1 MSIHM
6 FRDTGKPN
14 ARKRSMKRRFSSFAV
29 LVLSAMLCF
38 GLCMPATVLAAP
50 LKGEVIGFDSYGNPW
65 VADGTVDTDKE
76 HIGSADEGVEARTHV
91 GVFTNPPAIVD
102 SSEDFSG
109 SIDDI
114 LGILGGGRSRAA
126 GLSGGLMAEISDAYS
141 SLKYRWEVED
151 QHGNK
156 TRIKEPAP
164 VSEGVKQENGN
175 IIVSCKQEA
184 IDFIN
189 DNRAAIEAALKTSE
203 YVEYIFRC
211 VLCREDGSDLNSENS
226 SKDITIRFLR
236 SGSDYVNVDGTETNP
251 DGTPVNP
258 GLVVTIPSDPTDPDN
273 PDEIEITVSG
283 SVHKNAKLI
292 VEKVKRSEDPNRWNG
307 FQSGAEALGDYSVL
321 GMYRIYMVV
330 MKSDGTQDTVTNAF
344 VSSIDVYMRHK
355 GAGSAGEWQYADG
368 VLFMQDN
375 GDGTNTISSLPLT
388 KALNKDWA
396 YFTTDSL
403 GYFAF
408 IGSNG
413 SNNPGGDGTKHQV
426 TVRVGTHGTVTE
438 VPDGVRAYNVV
449 DGSTLQLQVRAD
461 DHYKVKV
468 KTTSDTRL
476 PVKWS
481 DDTIVIGPVKTSG
494 TVDVSFEYVSYGPD
508 DPNYPNGPDGPK
520 DPNNPNNPYDPD
532 SPDNPNNPENPNYV
546 PNPKVTA
553 VIENGSLGNGS
564 VQVVGSGMA
573 GLIGNTSEVNVTR
586 GDPAQVIISPNAGRK
601 VKDVRVEPAT
611 GGYSGMSWVG
621 NALHFS
627 AVDRNITVYV
637 SFEVGSSLTPTTW
650 NVALTWNPK
659 EGGSITGAST
669 NIPTSQSGVF
679 TIHAKDGYTVDSSN
693 IDGVDAKSQLVYKG
707 DGVWT
712 CTIAY
717 NSKQTRAFHVEFVK
731 GERPANPDG
740 NNPGGDPNNPG
751 GDPNKPGGD
760 TPVGSEFTVDLSIA
774 GSGHVWAVVSNNG
787 MIEGVE
793 DLNTVARL
801 LPVQR
806 VAAATPL
813 VNVSQSESGSLRGS
827 AEATLADGAYLSRA
841 SDVYSTSTKLHL
853 TPKSTVTFVLLPRN
867 GNHIESVAKNGA
879 DAGVGDTHV
888 LTHTASGDDDHQS
901 LAVNFKPGE
910 ISDDMINDY
919 LNGQGGNG
927 NGNGNGADGDGSGNG
942 SGGLLS
948 GTGSGNGGTGAD
960 GSGNVS
966 GVKTPT
972 NVGSSLGKT
981 GDIMWM
987 IALALLAMAIV
998 AAAVI
1003 FVGRRKS
1010 AQSSGA
1016 GSGIESGS
1024 ESIPDTL
1031 NSTSSIDPKEDD

>member
-1 MSIHM
+1 MGTHL
-6 FRDTGKPN
+6 FRNMGKPN
-14 ARKRSMKRRFSSFAV
+14 ARKRSLKKRFFSFAV

-76 HIGSADEGVEARTHV
+76 HIGSADKGVEATTHV

-102 SSEDFSG
+102 SSEGFSG

-114 LGILGGGRSRAA
+114 LDILGGGRSRAA
-126 GLSGGLMAEISDAYS
+126 GLSGGLMVEIADAYA

-151 QHGNK
+151 QHGKK
-156 TRIKEPAP
+156 TRIKEPAL

-175 IIVSCKQEA
+175 IVVSCKQEA

-251 DGTPVNP
+251 DGTPVYP
-258 GLVVTIPSDPTDPDN
+258 DLVVTIPTDPTDPDN

-283 SVHKNAKLI
+283 SIHKDAKLI
-292 VEKVKRSEDPNRWNG
+292 VEKVKRSEDPHRWNG
-307 FQSGAEALGDYSVL
+307 FQGGAEALGDYSVL
-321 GMYRIYMVV
+321 GVYRIYMVV
-330 MKSDGTQDTVTNAF
+330 TKSDGSEDKVTNAF

-355 GAGSAGEWQYADG
+355 DAGSTGEWQYADG
-368 VLFMQDN
+368 VLFMRDN
-375 GDGTNTISSLPLT
+375 GDGTSTISSLPLT

-426 TVRVGTHGTVTE
+426 TVRVGTHGTVIG

-461 DHYKVKV
+461 DHYRVKV

-532 SPDNPNNPENPNYV
+532 SPDNPNHPENPNYV

-553 VIENGSLGNGS
+553 VVEKGSLGNGS

-586 GDPAQVIISPNAGRK
+586 GDPAQVIISPKAGYK
-601 VKDVRVEPAT
+601 VRNVRVEPTA
-611 GGYSGMSWVG
+611 GGYDGMSWAG

-637 SFEVGSSLTPTTW
+637 SFEAGSSPTPTTW
-650 NVALTWNPK
+650 NTVLTWNPK

-669 NIPTSQSGVF
+669 GIPTSQSGVF

-693 IDGVDAKSQLVYKG
+693 IDGVDAKAQLVYKG

-717 NSKQTRAFHVEFVK
+717 NGQQTRAFHVEFVK

-740 NNPGGDPNNPG
+740 NDPNNPG
-751 GDPNKPGGD
+751 GNDPA
-760 TPVGSEFTVDLSIA
+760 GSEFTVDLSIS
-774 GSGHVWAVVSNNG
+774 GNGHVWAVVSNNG
-787 MIEGVE
+787 MIESVE
-793 DLNTVARL
+793 DLNSTARF
-801 LPVQR
+801 LPTQR

-813 VNVSQSESGSLRGS
+813 TNVSQSDSGALRGS

-841 SDVYSTSTKLHL
+841 SDMFSTSTKLHL

-867 GNHIESVAKNGA
+867 GNHIESVLKNGV

-888 LTHTASGDDDHQS
+888 LTHTADGTDDRQS
-901 LAVNFKPGE
+901 LAVSFKEGE
-910 ISDDMINDY
+910 LSDKVIKDY
-919 LNGQGGNG
+919 LNSLGGNG
-927 NGNGNGADGDGSGNG
+927 TNGNG
-942 SGGLLS
+942 SGS
-948 GTGSGNGGTGAD
+948 GTGGA
-960 GSGNVS
+960 GSLT

-972 NVGSSLGKT
+972 NIGSGLSQT
-981 GDIMWM
+981 GDPMWM
-987 IALALLAMAIV
+987 AVLALLALAIASVV
-998 AAAVI
+998 AIAIGRKRSMQAAEVSS
-1003 FVGRRKS
+1003 VQAPAERLNS
-1010 AQSSGA
+1010 AQVPRSERPTPDPLLDVVEEARRSVADMAA
-1016 GSGIESGS
+1016 GSANKKGDS
-1024 ESIPDTL
+1024 
-1031 NSTSSIDPKEDD
+1031 